1 MSEDNKKQNE
11 PEEQKETSAD
21 VKQVPGGARELSAD
35 ELEEVVG
42 GFHKAN
48 VPTPPPPP
56 PPPPPHPWPETLWK
70 D

>member
-35 ELEEVVG
+35 ELQKVAG
-42 GFHKAN
+42 GVHK
-48 VPTPPPPP
+48 PPPPP
-56 PPPPPHPWPETLWK
+56 TVE
-70 D
+70 